1 MHSSVSEVIR
11 VDVATETLPRSGNS
25 QEIEA
30 GYVVGADI
38 GGTSLRLA
46 LADMDGKVLAKWK
59 VSTAGIRDPACSR
72 GPDSRR
78 RGRSAADKIVLSR
91 SLLRAV
97 AAGAPGV
104 TDVDE
109 GVVIATSYLMGWRD
123 VPLRALLEARLGVP
137 AAVENDVNTAAIA
150 ENQIGAGQGVR
161 DFVFIAV
168 GTGIGAGI
176 VLNGRLFHGMD
187 WSAGEIGYLLVPGTS
202 VKPVESGEPGALE
215 SIVGGE
221 GIKAQWQSLWRE
233 DLTQLPRDL
242 VATQI
247 FDHALAGDVLAQA
260 ILNKSAQTLAYAIYN
275 LAVVLNCP
283 LFVLG
288 GSVGM
293 HPAFWKATQEILEQR
308 DKRVQPKLSRT
319 QMHSLGIAM
328 RQDLNPGARYC
339 LVERLPAKPVGGSA
353 SAFLAETL
361 VFQAL
366 AKSW

>member
-1 MHSSVSEVIR
+1 MLQQKMSR
-11 VDVATETLPRSGNS
+11 AAGNS

-30 GYVVGADI
+30 GYVVGTDI

-46 LADMDGKVLAKWK
+46 LAGMDGKVVAKWK
-59 VSTAGIRDPACSR
+59 VSTAGIRDPHVVVGLIHEGVEELLR
-72 GPDSRR
+72 KNG
-78 RGRSAADKIVLSR
+78 IER

-109 GVVIATSYLMGWRD
+109 GIVIATSYLMGWRD

-150 ENQIGAGQGVR
+150 EYQIGAAQGVR

-176 VLNGRLFHGMD
+176 VLHGQLFHGMD

-202 VKPVESGEPGALE
+202 VQPRERGEPGALE

-221 GIKAQWQSLWRE
+221 GIRSQWQSAWRDE
-233 DLTQLPRDL
+233 LTPLPKEL
-242 VATQI
+242 VATEI
-247 FDHALAGDVLAQA
+247 FDHAGAGDGLAQT
-260 ILNKSAQTLAYAIYN
+260 ILKRSAQTLAYAIYN

-293 HPAFWKATQEILEQR
+293 HPVFWKATQEILEQR
-308 DKRVQPKLSRT
+308 DKRVQPKLLRSTLGADAQVNGAVYLAIEAAGSRVLST
-319 QMHSLGIAM
+319 
-328 RQDLNPGARYC
+328 
-339 LVERLPAKPVGGSA
+339 
-353 SAFLAETL
+353 
-361 VFQAL
+361 
-366 AKSW
+366 

>member
-1 MHSSVSEVIR
+1 MLQESS
-11 VDVATETLPRSGNS
+11 DGATGSAQLIASVP
-25 QEIEA
+25 QA

-46 LADMDGKVLAKWK
+46 LADMDGNVLDKWK
-59 VSTAGIRDPACSR
+59 VSTAGIRDPLVVVNLIHQGVEELFQRNS
-72 GPDSRR
+72 
-78 RGRSAADKIVLSR
+78 LSR
-91 SLLRAV
+91 TLLRAV

-104 TDVDE
+104 TDVDS

-123 VPLRALLEARLGVP
+123 VPLRDLLEARLGVP

-150 ENQIGAGQGVR
+150 ESKIGAGQGVR
-161 DFVFIAV
+161 DFVFLAV

-202 VKPVESGEPGALE
+202 VAPVETGEPGALE

-221 GIKAQWQSLWRE
+221 GIKAQWKDLWSKDR
-233 DLTQLPRDL
+233 TALPEDL

-247 FDHALAGDVLAQA
+247 FDFAIQGDSLAQA
-260 ILNKSAQTLAYAIYN
+260 VLRKSAETLAYAIYN

-293 HPAFWKATQEILEQR
+293 HPAFCELTGQILAER
-308 DKRVQPKLSRT
+308 DKRVQPKLLRSTLGPDAQVQGAIHLALETASTRT
-319 QMHSLGIAM
+319 L
-328 RQDLNPGARYC
+328 
-339 LVERLPAKPVGGSA
+339 
-353 SAFLAETL
+353 
-361 VFQAL
+361 
-366 AKSW
+366 

>member
-1 MHSSVSEVIR
+1 MLQQKPSR
-11 VDVATETLPRSGNS
+11 ASGNS
-25 QEIEA
+25 HEI
-30 GYVVGADI
+30 GTGCVVGADI

-46 LADMDGKVLAKWK
+46 LAGMDGKVLAKWK
-59 VSTAGIRDPACSR
+59 VSTAGIRDPDVVVGLLQEGVDELLQQNR
-72 GPDSRR
+72 
-78 RGRSAADKIVLSR
+78 LSR

-104 TDVDE
+104 TNVDE
-109 GVVIATSYLMGWRD
+109 GVVIATSYLMGWRN

-150 ENQIGAGQGVR
+150 ESQIGAGQGVR
-161 DFVFIAV
+161 DFVFLAV

-176 VLNGRLFHGMD
+176 VLNGRLFHGMN

-202 VKPVESGEPGALE
+202 VKPVETGEPGALE

-221 GIKAQWQSLWRE
+221 GIKAQWQNLWRE

-247 FDHALAGDVLAQA
+247 FDHALAGDGLAQKV
-260 ILNKSAQTLAYAIYN
+260 LNRSAQTLAYAVYN
-275 LAVVLNCP
+275 IAVVLNCP

-293 HPAFWKATQEILEQR
+293 HPALWKSTQEILGQR
-308 DKRVQPKLSRT
+308 DKRVQPKLVRSVLGPDAQVNGAICLALEAASSR
-319 QMHSLGIAM
+319 
-328 RQDLNPGARYC
+328 
-339 LVERLPAKPVGGSA
+339 V
-353 SAFLAETL
+353 LAT
-361 VFQAL
+361 
-366 AKSW
+366 

>member
-1 MHSSVSEVIR
+1 MLQQKPSR
-11 VDVATETLPRSGNS
+11 ASGNS
-25 QEIEA
+25 HEIET

-46 LADMDGKVLAKWK
+46 LAGMDGKVLAKWK
-59 VSTAGIRDPACSR
+59 VSTAGIRDP
-72 GPDSRR
+72 D
-78 RGRSAADKIVLSR
+78 IVVGLLQEGVDELLQQNRLSR

-104 TDVDE
+104 TNVDE

-150 ENQIGAGQGVR
+150 ESQIGAGQGVR
-161 DFVFIAV
+161 DFVFLAV

-176 VLNGRLFHGMD
+176 VLNGRLFHGMN

-202 VKPVESGEPGALE
+202 VKPVETGEPGALE

-221 GIKAQWQSLWRE
+221 GIKAQWQNLWRE

-247 FDHALAGDVLAQA
+247 FDHALAGDGLAQKV
-260 ILNKSAQTLAYAIYN
+260 LNRSAQTLAYAVYN
-275 LAVVLNCP
+275 IAVVLNCP

-293 HPAFWKATQEILEQR
+293 HPALWKSTQEILGQR
-308 DKRVQPKLSRT
+308 DKRVQPKLVRSTLGPDAQVNGAICLALEAASSR
-319 QMHSLGIAM
+319 
-328 RQDLNPGARYC
+328 
-339 LVERLPAKPVGGSA
+339 V
-353 SAFLAETL
+353 LAT
-361 VFQAL
+361 
-366 AKSW
+366 

>member
-1 MHSSVSEVIR
+1 MSLETPSE
-11 VDVATETLPRSGNS
+11 L
-25 QEIEA
+25 

-46 LADMDGKVLAKWK
+46 LADMDGTILDKWK
-59 VSTAGIRDPACSR
+59 VSTAGIRDPEVVVRLIHEGVAELFKR
-72 GPDSRR
+72 NRLPQ
-78 RGRSAADKIVLSR
+78 SA
-91 SLLRAV
+91 LRAI

-104 TDVDE
+104 TNVDD
-109 GVVIATSYLMGWRD
+109 GIVIATSYLMGWRD
-123 VPLRALLEARLGVP
+123 VPLRALLEASLEVP

-150 ENQIGAGQGVR
+150 ESKIGAGQGVR
-161 DFVFIAV
+161 DFVFLAV

-176 VLNGRLFHGMD
+176 VLNDRLFHGMS

-221 GIKAQWQSLWRE
+221 GIKAQWHSIWNK
-233 DLTQLPRDL
+233 DLTTLPKDL

-247 FDHALAGDVLAQA
+247 FDHALAGDALALTVLR
-260 ILNKSAQTLAYAIYN
+260 KSAETLAYAIYN

-293 HPAFWKATQEILEQR
+293 HPALWESTQEILANR
-308 DKRVQPKLSRT
+308 DKRVQPRLLRSTLGPDAQVNGAIHLAIETANSRVLST
-319 QMHSLGIAM
+319 
-328 RQDLNPGARYC
+328 
-339 LVERLPAKPVGGSA
+339 
-353 SAFLAETL
+353 
-361 VFQAL
+361 
-366 AKSW
+366 

>member
-1 MHSSVSEVIR
+1 MTREVVVRLI
-11 VDVATETLPRSGNS
+11 
-25 QEIEA
+25 QEGVE
-30 GYVVGADI
+30 D
-38 GGTSLRLA
+38 LLQQ
-46 LADMDGKVLAKWK
+46 KH
-59 VSTAGIRDPACSR
+59 
-72 GPDSRR
+72 
-78 RGRSAADKIVLSR
+78 LSR

-109 GVVIATSYLMGWRD
+109 GVVLATSYLMGWRD

-150 ENQIGAGQGVR
+150 ESKIGAAQGIR
-161 DFVFIAV
+161 DFVFLAV

-176 VLNGRLFHGMD
+176 VLNGRLFHGMN
-187 WSAGEIGYLLVPGTS
+187 WSAGEIGYMLVPGTS

-233 DLTQLPRDL
+233 DRTQLPRDL

-247 FDHALAGDVLAQA
+247 FDHALAGEALAQTV
-260 ILNKSAQTLAYAIYN
+260 LQRSAQTLAYAIYN

-293 HPAFWKATQEILEQR
+293 HPALWKLTQEILAQR
-308 DKRVQPKLSRT
+308 DKRVQPKLLRSTLGPDAQVNGAIHLAIDTASSR
-319 QMHSLGIAM
+319 M
-328 RQDLNPGARYC
+328 
-339 LVERLPAKPVGGSA
+339 LP
-353 SAFLAETL
+353 T
-361 VFQAL
+361 
-366 AKSW
+366 